1 MTDDEW
7 ATIVTRRKYSTQE
20 QHARRVSAAV
30 VLEAATSH
38 AIYDGMAPGVALDK
52 PG

>member
-1 MTDDEW
+1 
-7 ATIVTRRKYSTQE
+7 
-20 QHARRVSAAV
+20 